1 MNFKEAI
8 EAKKIESVYVPNYE
22 SKLADYDKRIDSID
36 KRFSQISEVID
47 NIFSKESKG
56 IPTDIVILNNL
67 IAHHLEYEIRTL
79 AESLE
84 KPFLDH
90 RNKSLKSYPEYI
102 KNILKQE
109 AMLLALD
116 KFHQQLDVIEEK
128 VGELEKLSK
137 EYSH

>member
-8 EAKKIESVYVPNYE
+8 KAKKLESVYVPNYE
-22 SKLADYDKRIDSID
+22 SKLADYDKRVDSID
-36 KRFSQISEVID
+36 KKFSQVSEVID

-56 IPTDIVILNNL
+56 IPTDVLILNNL
-67 IAHHLEYEIRTL
+67 IAHHLEYEIHTL
-79 AESLE
+79 AESLD

-90 RNKSLKSYPEYI
+90 RKKSLENYPEYVQ
-102 KNILKQE
+102 NLLKQE

-128 VGELEKLSK
+128 VEELEKLSQ